1 LHFFWRARKG
11 HIRSIIVFVACSLL
25 AACRSSMS
33 YPEDR
38 VKTPIRFLLTFDDGP
53 SAVEENNP
61 TQSIL
66 NQLKD
71 NPVQR
76 GIHAV
81 FFVQTRA
88 WNGGGTPLGQ
98 QIMQEE
104 HSAGHVLG
112 FHTASPEGHVGHVRM
127 SLFELRESLV
137 NGVDDIRR
145 VTGQRPVWLR
155 PPYFAYSDSTAQA
168 YRDAGF
174 RLILSD
180 LSANDGFIH
189 ATSFRRR
196 SHFFNRLL
204 DLHRRLS
211 SIRDLPDPV
220 PVVVTFHDVNRFTA
234 ENMVEY
240 LQILVEES
248 REAGLVMTE
257 KPFYD
262 SRQGVQDALNVWW
275 EFNEAL
281 RLVCDKHTCPP
292 IGTYLQNGRPGDL
305 TKADMATTLQ

>member
-1 LHFFWRARKG
+1 MSFFWNARKAYI
-11 HIRSIIVFVACSLL
+11 HSIAVFVACCLM
-25 AACRSSMS
+25 AACRSSM
-33 YPEDR
+33 PFPDER
-38 VKTPIRFLLTFDDGP
+38 VTTPVRFLLTFDDGP
-53 SAVEENNP
+53 SALAENNP
-61 TQSIL
+61 TLSIL
-66 NQLKD
+66 EQLEN
-71 NPVQR
+71 NPVQT
-76 GIHAV
+76 GIAAV

-98 QIMQEE
+98 EIMQKE

-112 FHTASPEGHVGHVRM
+112 FHTSSPAGHVGHLKM
-127 SLFELRESLV
+127 SLPELQTSLT
-137 NGVDDIRR
+137 NGVDDIRQ

-180 LSANDGFIH
+180 LSANDGYIH
-189 ATSFRRR
+189 GTSFRKRP
-196 SHFFNRLL
+196 HFFNRLL
-204 DLHRRLS
+204 ELHHRLS
-211 SIRDLPDPV
+211 PIRTLPSPL
-220 PVVVTFHDVNRFTA
+220 PIVVTFHDVNRFTA

-240 LQILVEES
+240 LQILVEKS
-248 REAGLVMTE
+248 REAGFVMAE

-292 IGTYLQNGRPGDL
+292 IGTYLPNGRQGDL
-305 TKADMATTLQ
+305 TKAGTATTLQ